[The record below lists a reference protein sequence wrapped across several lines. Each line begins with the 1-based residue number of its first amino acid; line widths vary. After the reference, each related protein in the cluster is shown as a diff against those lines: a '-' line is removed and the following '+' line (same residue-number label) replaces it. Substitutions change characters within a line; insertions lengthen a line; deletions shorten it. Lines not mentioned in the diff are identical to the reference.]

1 MHDDETR
8 VLKPDQLQM
17 RVRPPKAALVVSHS
31 NDRTLVGRRFP
42 VEEEDVSLGREQSN
56 TVVVPSDSASRR
68 HARIFA
74 SGGSHVL
81 VDLESTN
88 GTLLNGKVVHEQT
101 LRDGDVIRIGSTV
114 LKYVLER

>member
-1 MHDDETR
+1 MHDDDTR
-8 VLKPDQLQM
+8 ILKPDQVLP
-17 RVRPPKAALVVSHS
+17 RVRPPRASLVVSHS
-31 NDRTLVGRRFP
+31 NERALVGQRFP

-56 TVVVPSDSASRR
+56 TVVVPSDSASRK